1 MGKSN
6 NSWSETSAPQHVV
19 GANEVTRVPV
29 GAEIRQGVLISNN
42 DIRIDGRFYGSVLTR
57 GKVILGE
64 QATLKGDI
72 VCENADIY
80 GTMEGDLIVGDV
92 LTLMGSCYFSG
103 VIKINKFVVESGA
116 KFDGSSQYISKEI
129 FDQLYKEAEAKVNKE
144 VPAIEL
150 EIEKKRAQSQ
160 TFEKKDAAT
169 AK

>member
-6 NSWSETSAPQHVV
+6 NSWSENSAPQHVV

-29 GAEIRQGVLISNN
+29 GAEIRQGIFMSSN

-64 QATLKGDI
+64 QATFKGEI

-80 GTMEGDLIVGDV
+80 GTMEGDLVVGDV
-92 LTLMGSCYFSG
+92 LSLMGSCYFSG
-103 VIKINKFVVESGA
+103 VIKINKFVVENGA
-116 KFDGSSQYISKEI
+116 KFDGSSQYISKET
-129 FDQLYKEAEAKVNKE
+129 FDQLYKETEAKINKE
-144 VPAIEL
+144 VPAVEL
-150 EIEKKRAQSQ
+150 EIEKKKAQSQ
-160 TFEKKDAAT
+160 AFEKKDAAT